1 LCIKFTGGVIL
12 TSVAAILPA
21 LNEEIAIGSMVLL
34 VKKYVDRVIV
44 IDDGSHDR
52 TTCVAT

>member
-1 LCIKFTGGVIL
+1 MGPEFGGGSML
-12 TSVAAILPA
+12 SRTVAVLPA
-21 LNEEIAIGSMVLL
+21 FNEEIAIGSMVLL

-44 IDDGSHDR
+44 VDDGSHDR

>member
-1 LCIKFTGGVIL
+1 L
-12 TSVAAILPA
+12 TTVAAILPA
-21 LNEEIAIGSMVLL
+21 LDEEIAIGSMVLL

-44 IDDGSHDR
+44 VDDGSHDR